1 MRRRCRLADEV
12 EATSTTGRLNAT
24 ATVGR
29 SAAPSWTVDVWAPA
43 TMLASNGG
51 STSASATG
59 VNGMG
64 RIDSDEPPAFS
75 SAIENFSSPVS
86 GSTWVTDT

>member
-1 MRRRCRLADEV
+1 M
-12 EATSTTGRLNAT
+12 EAKSTTGRLNAT

-29 SAAPSWTVDVWAPA
+29 SAAPSWTVDVRAPA
-43 TMLASNGG
+43 TMLASKGG

-64 RIDSDEPPAFS
+64 RIDSDEPSACR
-75 SAIENFSSPVS
+75 SAIENFSSPVF
-86 GSTWVTDT
+86 GSTWVTDS